1 MGNAMNA
8 RLSRSAVGTIW
19 SDVLTAAINLP
30 ADHPGREQVILTLD
44 AAAYTATQAVPAMF
58 TDQWYVRALASIRSA
73 DPVAKRQINAMVSNA
88 YATAHG
94 RISK

>member
-1 MGNAMNA
+1 MN
-8 RLSRSAVGTIW
+8 RSAVGTIW

-30 ADHPGREQVILTLD
+30 TNHPSREQIILTLD

-73 DPVAKRQINAMVSNA
+73 DPTAKRQINAMVAQA
-88 YATAHG
+88 YTAAHQQLNG
-94 RISK
+94 RTK